1 MQEHGFEVKISIF
14 HKILLYTTL
23 LIFIAMGISTYLSV
37 RLESKVLKEQ
47 LIHNAKH
54 LTEDIGSSVRSAF
67 TSLNWIF
74 VENMLKETV
83 RSGGYDVI
91 YAKVVNTNGEV
102 YLASDRDYYGEN
114 LDPSLLLDRETL
126 LENYFF
132 SQQKEYGILS
142 ILPVNISNERWHIIL
157 GLSFKPVK
165 EAIRDLVVRN
175 LSFSAIIFLLGVIGS
190 FFFSKSISRP
200 IIGLANAANTIS
212 ALDLDQDVIVQSR
225 DEVGLLAYSFKRM
238 IINLKTAR
246 KKLESSEQRY
256 RTLVETG
263 SKAGVG
269 ICVVQNEGD
278 QKGLIRYANKGIAD
292 MSDYSDEEL
301 SSKAIQ
307 DILYADSSG
316 EGNKQSI
323 DVLSFGDIGAIDRN
337 WLINKTGKKIPI
349 ELNCGST
356 EFRGK
361 KAIVCYIRDN
371 TEKIK
376 AEEQLKSYSEN
387 LEKMVSERTAE
398 LKKTLSDLQ
407 NTQSQLLQ
415 SEKMAS
421 IGQLAAGVAHEINN
435 PVGFVKSNLGT
446 MNEYREELTS
456 LLDEYR
462 TLETALQQEDGVSG
476 NGGIQKAIENIR
488 KVKDE
493 IDLGFVL
500 DDYQNVI
507 NESIEGMERVAKI
520 VADLKNFAHTDK
532 GELEHADINKGIES
546 TLNIV
551 WNEIKYKAEVI
562 KDLGDIPLVKCY
574 PRRLNQVFTNILVN
588 AAQAIE
594 NKGEIRIATRADNGH
609 VEIRISDTGCGIPP
623 EAISKIYDPFFTTKE
638 VGKGTG
644 LGLNVAYNIIEK
656 HQGTIDVETEV
667 GKGTTFIINL
677 QIEPD
682 LVE

>member
-1 MQEHGFEVKISIF
+1 MHEHEFKVKISIF
-14 HKILLYTTL
+14 HKILLYTAL

-54 LTEDIGSSVRSAF
+54 LTENIGSSVRSAF

-83 RSGGYDVI
+83 RSGSYDVI

-114 LDPSLLLDRETL
+114 LDPSLLLDRETM

-157 GLSFKPVK
+157 GLSFKSVN

-307 DILYADSSG
+307 DIFYADSPG

-323 DVLSFGDIGAIDRN
+323 DVLSFSEIGAIGRN

-356 EFRGK
+356 EFRGE
-361 KAIVCYIRDN
+361 KAIVCYIKDN
-371 TEKIK
+371 TEKLK

-446 MNEYREELTS
+446 VNEYREDLTN

-462 TLETALQQEDGVSG
+462 TLETALQQEDGVSK
-476 NGGIQKAIENIR
+476 NGAIQKAVENIQ

-507 NESIEGMERVAKI
+507 NESIEGMERVTKI

-532 GELEHADINKGIES
+532 GELEYADINKGIES

-551 WNEIKYKAEVI
+551 WNELKYKAEVK
-562 KDLGDIPLVKCY
+562 KDLGDIPLIKCY

-594 NKGEIRIATRADNGH
+594 KKGEIRIATRADNGH

-623 EAISKIYDPFFTTKE
+623 EALSKIYDPFFTTKDI
-638 VGKGTG
+638 GKGTG

-656 HQGTIDVETEV
+656 HQGTIDVESEV
-667 GKGTTFIINL
+667 EKGTTFIINL
-677 QIEPD
+677 QKEPD
-682 LVE
+682 LKD